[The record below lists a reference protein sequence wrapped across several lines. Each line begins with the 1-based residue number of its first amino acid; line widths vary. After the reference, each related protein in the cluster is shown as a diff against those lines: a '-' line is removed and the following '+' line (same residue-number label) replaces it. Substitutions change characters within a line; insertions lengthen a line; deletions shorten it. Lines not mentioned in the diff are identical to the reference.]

1 MTTVEAMKLLI
12 CYILNDGTQP
22 EDITESNA
30 TALWAR
36 IAEAFNTRFNG
47 SSSGGSS
54 SDAKVIGNLV
64 VTSLPG
70 TTVGATVITVIGATG
85 NSLRYRFGGQLPSYN
100 DDLSTWNTWDG
111 VSEILTEDGTRIC
124 VAEVTDG
131 NLAISAGMTIANTN
145 IG

>member
-36 IAEAFNTRFNG
+36 IAEAFNKRFNG

-54 SDAKVIGNLV
+54 STSGIMGGLI

-70 TTVGATVITVIGATG
+70 TTVGATAINVIGTSL
-85 NSLRYRFGGQLPSYN
+85 NNLRYRFGGQLPNYN
-100 DDLSTWNTWDG
+100 DDLSAWNTWDG
-111 VSEILTEDGTRIC
+111 VSEIPAEDGTRIC
-124 VAEVTDG
+124 VAEVTSE
-131 NLAISAGMTIANTN
+131 NLAVSAGMTIVNTN